1 MTNEWAEF
9 RAYTTQPVYACASK
23 RDHSYLSRFTLGMIQ
38 EPVGLARILT
48 ILARGYLFHDA
59 DGALLAGSPYDRAD
73 FARRALCAWCSV
85 PENKKSSDPPVDFR
99 ALSTE
104 FPELVDD
111 KGRGWYYRHVKAVIA
126 FVRAHPEETDQWTQK
141 KIDPISKGFTN
152 DWKKKVRQMQVPVF
166 HYKTK
171 GAWIHRF
178 DDMIADALEAGPL
191 RTEEYPLTDEYVKR
205 IDEVISDDKLKPV
218 APEVVRFYLANRS
231 DDTPWVVLPVQ
242 SFDAFYGSTAFSKKQ
257 LVALP
262 KELIVREYRDGVCR
276 IRLADEMISA
286 T

>member
-9 RAYTTQPVYACASK
+9 RAYTAKPVYSCASK
-23 RDHSYLSRFTLGMIQ
+23 RDHSYLGRFTIDMIQ

-59 DGALLAGSPYDRAD
+59 DGALLNGSPYDRTD
-73 FARRALCAWCSV
+73 HARRALCAWCSV
-85 PENKKSSDPPVDFR
+85 PEKKKSSDPPVDFR

-111 KGRGWYYRHVKAVIA
+111 KGRGWYYRHVKDVIA
-126 FVRAHPEETDQWTQK
+126 FVRAHPQETDQWTQK
-141 KIDPISKGFTN
+141 KIVPISKNFTN

-166 HYKTK
+166 HRKTK

-191 RTEEYPLTDEYVKR
+191 RTEEYLLPDEYVKR
-205 IDEVISDDKLKPV
+205 IDEVISDNKLKPV
-218 APEVVRFYLANRS
+218 AAEVVRFYLANRS

-242 SFDAFYGSTAFSKKQ
+242 SFDAYYGSTAFSKKQ
-257 LVALP
+257 LAALP
-262 KELIVREYRDGVCR
+262 KELIVREYRDGICR
-276 IRLADEMISA
+276 ICLMES
-286 T
+286 

>member
-1 MTNEWAEF
+1 M
-9 RAYTTQPVYACASK
+9 
-23 RDHSYLSRFTLGMIQ
+23 
-38 EPVGLARILT
+38 
-48 ILARGYLFHDA
+48 
-59 DGALLAGSPYDRAD
+59 
-73 FARRALCAWCSV
+73 
-85 PENKKSSDPPVDFR
+85 DFR

-126 FVRAHPEETDQWTQK
+126 FVRSHTEETDQWTQK
-141 KIDPISKGFTN
+141 KIVPISKGFTN

-191 RTEEYPLTDEYVKR
+191 RTEEYPLPDEYVKR
-205 IDEVISDDKLKPV
+205 IDGLISDDKLKPV
-218 APEVVRFYLANRS
+218 AAEVVRFYLANRS

-242 SFDAFYGSTAFSKKQ
+242 SFDAYYGSTAFSKKQ

-262 KELIVREYRDGVCR
+262 RELIVREYRDGVCR
-276 IRLADEMISA
+276 ICLMES
-286 T
+286 

>member
-9 RAYTTQPVYACASK
+9 RAYTTKPIYACTSK
-23 RDHSYLSRFTLGMIQ
+23 HDHSYLGRFTLDMIQ

-48 ILARGYLFHDA
+48 ILARGYLFHNEG
-59 DGALLAGSPYDRAD
+59 GALLSGSPYDRTD

-85 PENKKSSDPPVDFR
+85 PDNKKSSDPSVDFC

-104 FPELVDD
+104 FPELVDE

-126 FVRAHPEETDQWTQK
+126 FVRSHPEETDKWTQK
-141 KIDPISKGFTN
+141 KIDLISGRFTN

-191 RTEEYPLTDEYVKR
+191 RMEEFPL
-205 IDEVISDDKLKPV
+205 
-218 APEVVRFYLANRS
+218 PE
-231 DDTPWVVLPVQ
+231 
-242 SFDAFYGSTAFSKKQ
+242 
-257 LVALP
+257 
-262 KELIVREYRDGVCR
+262 ELIQRDKSKHGISR
-276 IRLADEMISA
+276 IQLLPYA
-286 T
+286 